1 MKKRA
6 LGRGLSALL
15 PDSPSA
21 LAGSSDESGVLE
33 IPLDDVRE
41 NPLQPRRVFDE
52 ARLAELAESV
62 RVHGVVQPVVVTRAA
77 EGFRLVVGERR
88 CRAARLAGLERIP
101 ALVRELADQQ
111 VLEIALIENLQR
123 EDLNPIEEAQAFSYL
138 LREHGL
144 THEQLAERLGCSR
157 PAISNAL
164 RLLSLPEEI
173 RADLQAGV
181 LSPGHART
189 VLALEG
195 EPARLAAW
203 RQMRERELSVR
214 QAEELVSRLLKGT
227 PKSGKEPRR
236 LGGLDPDW
244 QEVVDQLQRD
254 LGAEVRILSKPNGRG
269 RLELHYRDQE
279 ELERLVEVLVYL
291 GEREASRPSSV
302 D

>member
-15 PDSPSA
+15 PDSPSDLGRA
-21 LAGSSDESGVLE
+21 SEGSGVIE
-33 IPLDDVRE
+33 IPLEELRE
-41 NPLQPRRVFDE
+41 NPLQPRRHFDE
-52 ARLAELAESV
+52 ERLAELAESV

-77 EGFRLVVGERR
+77 EGYRLVVGERR
-88 CRAARLAGLERIP
+88 ARAARLAGLETIP
-101 ALVRELADQQ
+101 ALIRELADQQ

-138 LREHGL
+138 LREHEL
-144 THEQLAERLGCSR
+144 THEKLAERLGCSR

-173 RADLQAGV
+173 RMDLQAGV

-195 EPARLAAW
+195 EAARLAAW
-203 RQMRERELSVR
+203 RQIREKGLSVR
-214 QAEELVSRLLKGT
+214 QAEELVARLLEGSAT
-227 PKSGKEPRR
+227 ARRIPRT
-236 LGGLDPDW
+236 LSGLDPNW

-254 LGAEVRILSKPNGRG
+254 LGTEVRILSKANGRG
-269 RLELHYRDQE
+269 RLELHYRDQD